1 MPSAYKSK
9 YGEAQLLGDLSD
21 VFGDG
26 SAKHRAPLVTRTP
39 RAIITGADPSRVIIS
54 SFDPRYIGF
63 LKKLTE
69 AMNEAI
75 TPELD
80 HEGFSLNGAHATADN
95 LSCVAG
101 YMMNPM
107 TYTAFSNE
115 AYRASLGL
123 RPGYTAR
130 ERRIALNVWR
140 LVFSEWTPS
149 DVKVP
154 MKSSS
159 GTPRYTSDAEWK
171 REFALWLFEPS
182 NLEECLQLIAKEDRR
197 ELARRYEMIW
207 MTYIQTRLQPESI
220 KKKREVMDRDYAMSN
235 GRRGKLFPAD
245 KHVNIEGRDYPEMSA
260 MRARVIQAGPWSI
273 NCLLQVIFS
282 GTMRSMF
289 RRWPDLFHVNTPEKL
304 TALLDGHHIYAGDV
318 KEYDRSMSKDALDV
332 AHEAMAEVWD
342 DRLAKASAD
351 LYYAPYYC
359 RPLELDGT
367 RGTFFGD
374 PFDPGSSVVSGNKS
388 GHAGTSVIAK
398 VNKVIDDL
406 IVIDKITGDVEG
418 SEDGYMGGRRHVK
431 IINNGDDHVVYSRD
445 RSFIT
450 QFRKRRADP
459 HAGHYIVE
467 EEKGQVFS
475 GYILMKTETVRGP
488 TYKAHRR
495 LLTFLERMLV
505 PERSAG
511 SFMRRFWPIGM
522 YERITTAAA
531 ANPLGSLALEVFLR
545 TYRDT
550 VEPDYGNFMALVE
563 NALYALP
570 TNFAG
575 LDAASRDVLEDPE
588 RIHYKYLD
596 DEIDPTVL
604 AMITNKIPRD
614 AIRHIGARYFK
625 GRIHETLNQEH

>member
-1 MPSAYKSK
+1 MASTYKSK
-9 YGEAQLLGDLSD
+9 YGELSPKGDLSD

-39 RAIITGADPSRVIIS
+39 RSIIVGADPSRVIIS

-63 LKKLTE
+63 LSKLTI

-75 TPELD
+75 QPDLD
-80 HEGFSLNGAHATADN
+80 HQGFSLNGAHATADN

-115 AYRASLGL
+115 VYRESLGL
-123 RPGYTAR
+123 RPRYTDR
-130 ERRIALNVWR
+130 ERRIARNVWR
-140 LVFSEWTPS
+140 HVLSEWTPS

-171 REFALWLFEPS
+171 KEFALWLFEPA
-182 NLEECLQLIAKEDRR
+182 NLERCLSLIAKDERR
-197 ELARRYEMIW
+197 DLAREFEMVW

-220 KKKREVMDRDYAMSN
+220 KKKREVMDREYAMTN
-235 GRRGKLFPAD
+235 GKRGRLFAAD
-245 KHVNIEGRDYPEMSA
+245 KHVNIDGRDYPEMSA
-260 MRARVIQAGPWSI
+260 MRARVIQAGPWAI
-273 NCLLQVIFS
+273 NCLLQVVFS
-282 GTMRSMF
+282 GTMKSMF
-289 RRWPDLFHVNTPEKL
+289 RRWPNLFHVNTPEKL
-304 TALLDGHHIYAGDV
+304 TELLDGHFIYAGDV
-318 KEYDRSMSKDALDV
+318 KEYDRSMSRDALDV
-332 AHEAMAEVWD
+332 CHDVMAELWD
-342 DRLAKASAD
+342 ERIVKASRD

-359 RPLELDGT
+359 RPLDLGGD

-374 PFDPGSSVVSGNKS
+374 PFDPKSTVVSGNKS

-406 IVIDKITGDVEG
+406 IVIDKIMGDVEG
-418 SEDGYMGGRRHVK
+418 AEDHYMSGRRVIK
-431 IINNGDDHVVYSRD
+431 VINNGDDHVVYSRD
-445 RSFIT
+445 EALIARFRAKRS
-450 QFRKRRADP
+450 DP
-459 HAGHYIVE
+459 LAGHYVVE

-475 GYILMKTETVRGP
+475 GYILMKEMTSRGP
-488 TYKAHRR
+488 KYHAHRR
-495 LLTFLERMLV
+495 LLTFIERMLV

-531 ANPLGSLALEVFLR
+531 ANPLGGLALEVFLK

-550 VEPDYGNFMALVE
+550 VEKDYGNFMSLVE

-570 TNFAG
+570 TNFSY

-596 DEIDPTVL
+596 SEIDPSVL
-604 AMITNKIPRD
+604 ALITNKIPKD
-614 AIRHIGARYFK
+614 AIRHIGAKYFT
-625 GRIHETLNQEH
+625 GRVNEQLDLTH